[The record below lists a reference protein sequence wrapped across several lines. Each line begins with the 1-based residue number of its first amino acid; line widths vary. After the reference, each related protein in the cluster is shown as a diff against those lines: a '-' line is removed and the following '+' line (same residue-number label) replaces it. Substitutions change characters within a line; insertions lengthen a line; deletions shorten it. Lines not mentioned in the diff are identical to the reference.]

1 MPQWAVEY
9 CKLGIVFLR
18 TALPEY
24 TVKMHF
30 STLPL
35 LATIASFASS
45 AVAAPKAK
53 PPAFFL
59 AGDSTTAVQSAG
71 GGGTFPQLPYPTQY

>member
-1 MPQWAVEY
+1 VFPTVIKQTGHRRLSILKQNVLVE
-9 CKLGIVFLR
+9 
-18 TALPEY
+18 

-35 LATIASFASS
+35 LATIASFTAT

-71 GGGTFPQLPYPTQY
+71 GGGTIPQPHTQHH